1 MGMGEGKGGG
11 GVRCESVWGG
21 KGAIGLDQLDSLFHQ
36 INFSEWSKRARK
48 RRADARNEGGILAPS
63 VTRKV
68 TRVSRVSLDGLGKK
82 RETAHSL
89 GSTCRLINFQ
99 CCLSLPN
106 AFQVRVFV
114 SLSHED
120 QSSVVHSPSAVWAES
135 ISTAGFQLCSRA
147 TGSTNDT
154 GIINWVAFQ
163 DKPMLTHG
171 SVTFSGIW
179 TTETKCEKV
188 AFSQVR

>member
-1 MGMGEGKGGG
+1 M
-11 GVRCESVWGG
+11 
-21 KGAIGLDQLDSLFHQ
+21 
-36 INFSEWSKRARK
+36 
-48 RRADARNEGGILAPS
+48 
-63 VTRKV
+63 
-68 TRVSRVSLDGLGKK
+68 
-82 RETAHSL
+82 
-89 GSTCRLINFQ
+89 
-99 CCLSLPN
+99 
-106 AFQVRVFV
+106 FV

-120 QSSVVHSPSAVWAES
+120 QSSDVHSPSAVWAES
-135 ISTAGFQLCSRA
+135 VSTAGFQLCSRA

>member
-1 MGMGEGKGGG
+1 MPHEKSYKYA
-11 GVRCESVWGG
+11 RES
-21 KGAIGLDQLDSLFHQ
+21 
-36 INFSEWSKRARK
+36 
-48 RRADARNEGGILAPS
+48 RNGDC
-63 VTRKV
+63 
-68 TRVSRVSLDGLGKK
+68 DGLGNLSAIFFVKNSSMTSQLSLNLGIFRTDQGRRKK
-82 RETAHSL
+82 RDCSWCTVELSPANFHS
-89 GSTCRLINFQ
+89 
-99 CCLSLPN
+99 CLS
-106 AFQVRVFV
+106 FQVRVFV

-120 QSSVVHSPSAVWAES
+120 QSSVVHAPSAVWAES

>member
-1 MGMGEGKGGG
+1 MS
-11 GVRCESVWGG
+11 GVNARGSVEQTRETRE
-21 KGAIGLDQLDSLFHQ
+21 A
-36 INFSEWSKRARK
+36 FSRLQSRAFRST
-48 RRADARNEGGILAPS
+48 DWE
-63 VTRKV
+63 
-68 TRVSRVSLDGLGKK
+68 K

-89 GSTCRLINFQ
+89 GWSCRLLNFHG
-99 CCLSLPN
+99 CLSLPN

-163 DKPMLTHG
+163 DKPMLKHG

>member
-1 MGMGEGKGGG
+1 MKWERRGGG
-11 GVRCESVWGG
+11 KVWKCVGREGRLSFSSDLVSGVNARGSVEQTRETRE
-21 KGAIGLDQLDSLFHQ
+21 A
-36 INFSEWSKRARK
+36 FSRLQSRAR
-48 RRADARNEGGILAPS
+48 S
-63 VTRKV
+63 
-68 TRVSRVSLDGLGKK
+68 RVSRAFRSTDWEKK

-89 GSTCRLINFQ
+89 GWSCRLLNFHW
-99 CCLSLPN
+99 CLSLPN

-135 ISTAGFQLCSRA
+135 VSTAAFQLCSRA

>member
-1 MGMGEGKGGG
+1 MRSIWSGIRLFSFSDLVR
-11 GVRCESVWGG
+11 GVQAHTSVEV
-21 KGAIGLDQLDSLFHQ
+21 AR
-36 INFSEWSKRARK
+36 RARETRTAVSPFQSRACFA
-48 RRADARNEGGILAPS
+48 RRI
-63 VTRKV
+63 
-68 TRVSRVSLDGLGKK
+68 KK
-82 RETAHSL
+82 KERLLVVQVELFPANFHS
-89 GSTCRLINFQ
+89 F
-99 CCLSLPN
+99 LSLPN

-114 SLSHED
+114 SLSHQD
-120 QSSVVHSPSAVWAES
+120 QSLDAVHSPSAVWAES

-188 AFSQVR
+188 AFSQVRQQ

>member
-1 MGMGEGKGGG
+1 M
-11 GVRCESVWGG
+11 
-21 KGAIGLDQLDSLFHQ
+21 
-36 INFSEWSKRARK
+36 
-48 RRADARNEGGILAPS
+48 
-63 VTRKV
+63 
-68 TRVSRVSLDGLGKK
+68 
-82 RETAHSL
+82 
-89 GSTCRLINFQ
+89 
-99 CCLSLPN
+99 
-106 AFQVRVFV
+106 

-163 DKPMLTHG
+163 DKPKLTHG

-179 TTETKCEKV
+179 TTETKCAKV
-188 AFSQVR
+188 AFSQVRFQ